1 MGFSENNERFENFD
15 ENTNDENI
23 NIENS
28 DKDIFERKSR
38 RKNRKKTKLKML
50 IVPILSVLFVI
61 AVIVGFF
68 CLADIS
74 GCGGNDTDIYI
85 DISEGSTLKEIAA
98 TLKEE
103 KIISYEKFFYFYA
116 RNRAVDFKAG
126 VHVFN
131 TAMSYDEICD
141 SLCEIPKKDTVMVLI
156 PEGYE
161 LRLMAKAFEDSGL
174 CTAGEF
180 MDAAENGHYDYDF
193 IAEKS
198 GVRYKLEGFLFPA
211 TYEFEYGASAHDIID
226 KMLYTFDSFYKDE
239 YSVRAKE
246 LGMTVHDVV
255 TLASVVEREAANVS
269 EHKKVAGV
277 FYNRIKTGMNLESCA
292 TVQYVLKERKP
303 VLSIADTKID
313 SPYNTYKYSGL
324 PVGPIA
330 SPSLSA
336 IEAVL
341 YPEEHDYYFFVAK
354 SDGTGHVFSRT
365 LDEHN
370 RAVMQNQ

>member
-1 MGFSENNERFENFD
+1 MNFSDFEIKSEKKNCKKR
-15 ENTNDENI
+15 I
-23 NIENS
+23 IPIALAVLV
-28 DKDIFERKSR
+28 IFV
-38 RKNRKKTKLKML
+38 T
-50 IVPILSVLFVI
+50 
-61 AVIVGFF
+61 AVIVGIFS
-68 CLADIS
+68 LADIG
-74 GCGGNDTDIYI
+74 GCGGNDEPIHI
-85 DISEGSTLKEIAA
+85 EIAEGSNLRQIATVLKN
-98 TLKEE
+98 E
-103 KIISYEKFFYFYA
+103 KIISSENLFYLYA
-116 RNRAVDFKAG
+116 RKKSADFKAG
-126 VHVFN
+126 THTFN

-141 SLCEIPKKDTVMVLI
+141 SLCEMPHKETVKVLI

-161 LRLMAKAFEDSGL
+161 LRLIAQAVADKGL
-174 CTAGEF
+174 CTVQEF
-180 MDAAENGHYDYDF
+180 MHAAVNDKFDYDF
-193 IAEKS
+193 LTDKS
-198 GVRYKLEGFLFPA
+198 GVLYSLEGFLFPA

-226 KMLYTFDSFYKDE
+226 KMLYTFDCFYTDE
-239 YSVRAKE
+239 YSARAKA
-246 LGMTVHDVV
+246 LGMTDYEVV
-255 TLASVVEREAANVS
+255 TLASVVEREAANAG

-303 VLSIADTKID
+303 VLSIVDTKID

-324 PVGPIA
+324 PIGPIA

-354 SDGTGHVFSRT
+354 SDGSGHVFSHT